1 MTTFRKFFQRFA
13 PKYLGLGSTI
23 DNPSNPSKFTTY
35 MSASRMSRQNRTGY
49 LQFDSAEIENM
60 PSKDDHPIELRPM
73 PAGGVVEGTTTTVV
87 GSEVEEA
94 GTLPRDDASDQQ
106 ILNNNANKGDIMYTK
121 TFEIRYSK

>member
-1 MTTFRKFFQRFA
+1 MIDDA
-13 PKYLGLGSTI
+13 P
-23 DNPSNPSKFTTY
+23 NPSKSTTY
-35 MSASRMSRQNRTGY
+35 NMSASRMSRQNRTGY
-49 LQFDSAEIENM
+49 SQFDSAEIENM

-106 ILNNNANKGDIMYTK
+106 ILNNNADKGEIMYTK